1 MEKSSL
7 EKVCRKIYNRFPPLK
22 GKRPK
27 VSKQAGG
34 NYLLVF
40 SGSGKSP
47 DGRSI
52 QQTVRVVAS
61 GDGKIIKSSMSR

>member
-1 MEKSSL
+1 MDKSAL
-7 EKVCRKIYNRFPPLK
+7 DKVCHQIYKRFPTLQDK
-22 GKRPK
+22 KPK
-27 VSKQAGG
+27 VSKQAGD

-61 GDGKIIKSSMSR
+61 GDGKIIKTSMSR

>member
-1 MEKSSL
+1 MDKSAL
-7 EKVCRKIYNRFPPLK
+7 DKVCHQIYKRFPPLK
-22 GKRPK
+22 DTKPK
-27 VSKQAGG
+27 VSKQAGD
-34 NYLLVF
+34 NYLLVY

-61 GDGKIIKSSMSR
+61 GDGKIIKTSMSR